1 MNATLR
7 GDGGCIILRLGGDGG
22 GVAVNRG
29 GVARGGLI
37 CILRRGGDL
46 LGGDLGGD
54 GVAAIGLACRLAGRL
69 ASLGHLAGLFTHF
82 STLLSCPLTSTQTFL
97 LSLHAIFWS

>member
-7 GDGGCIILRLGGDGG
+7 GDGGCIILRLGGVARGGDGG

-29 GVARGGLI
+29 GVAQGGLI

-46 LGGDLGGD
+46 LGSDLGFTE
-54 GVAAIGLACRLAGRL
+54 R
-69 ASLGHLAGLFTHF
+69 ASP
-82 STLLSCPLTSTQTFL
+82 SI
-97 LSLHAIFWS
+97 SL